1 MFSKKSLWQG
11 LAFVFAILLS
21 VAVTVA
27 VVLES
32 FRSTIDEKLG
42 TRSSM
47 MVSEGEGDLYSVFT
61 PPDEYVNK
69 DAEGKIVSGNS
80 NALVKG
86 AIDLGER
93 LAAEGCVLLK
103 NENAALPLASG
114 KNVTLLGARSHKT
127 ILGASMGGSISGG
140 VISLETALGTGNSTE
155 FRNPAYQVS
164 GVGKPGRLDEF
175 AVQTAGYNINP
186 TMVGAYEATTTRL
199 SFTAGNTNKGS
210 EVAVSDLETANADF
224 RSSFAQYADAAIVV
238 IGRGGSE
245 GNDYSKTGLAL
256 SEAERAIIQ
265 LAKDGGFQKVIVLIN
280 SANPVEIEELK
291 TDDGID
297 AVMWIG
303 LPGAYGTLGVADVL
317 TGKVS
322 PSGGLPDTFAVKETS
337 APAAVNFGDYQYTD
351 ASRIT
356 RTYKT
361 TNPKYVVEAESIYVG
376 YRYYETRYYDGV
388 LDRFNAN
395 TRKGA
400 VASTGN
406 WKYSQEVSYPFGYGL
421 SYTNFRQTIT
431 DQKVRLG
438 ENSAEIVFEVTVE
451 NLTDVAGKT
460 SVQIYGQAPFSQG
473 QAEKSA
479 IQLLAFEKTDVI
491 AGNDSVKINV
501 TVDLQ
506 DIATYYSDHTNEDQ
520 SKGTYYL
527 DSGEYYFAVGNGVHD
542 ALNNILAKQGKTPA
556 NTGNRMDAEG
566 DSAAA
571 AIVDRDQN
579 HIPGDTFS
587 VSKTGKQI
595 QNHIPYADWNH
606 YAPNTV
612 THLSR
617 TDWSGTW
624 PREYGNMSI
633 PDSMLPDLNGDYYTV
648 KTGETSDVK
657 WDSTKTQHRFYE
669 MSGAAYDDER
679 WEAMLSQMSIEESMY
694 FAAFG
699 GTVFPGIQSIGLLET
714 YLADNAGTGIA
725 FTLANTKDPSAP
737 WSIESTDN
745 NGNWKGGVFPCSP
758 LIAATFNHELIEEEG
773 EFIGIE
779 SLFVGI
785 SILWGPG
792 LNTHRTA
799 FCGRN
804 NEYYSEDPV
813 LSGHCAMSFSYG
825 ALQYGL
831 IAAPK
836 HFAFNDQETNRQG
849 ISPFMTEQRAR
860 EVELRAYQIAVESN
874 RYDEYDDEGNK
885 TKDAAMIGLM
895 ISFSKIGGVECTCS
909 RGLLTDI
916 LRGEW
921 GFHGYAV
928 TDIYDDNDL
937 FAAVLYAGS
946 TGYDMRGLEGY
957 GTNTII
963 GTALGAQKDGSTIDA
978 NSFAGDAA
986 LMQSLRSSNHDL
998 LWALSQSNL
1007 TNRYNANT
1015 RLVWLMTWWRAAYIS
1030 AICVFGALTLGAAAL
1045 YVLSYIKGK
1054 KEVA

>member
-1 MFSKKSLWQG
+1 MLFKKSLWQG
-11 LAFVFAILLS
+11 LTFVFAILLS
-21 VAVTVA
+21 VVITVA
-27 VVLES
+27 IVLEA
-32 FRSTIDEKLG
+32 FRSTVDQALD

-47 MVSEGEGDLYSVFT
+47 TVSDGDGSDVYSLFT
-61 PPDEYVNK
+61 PPDELVNK
-69 DAEGKIVSGNS
+69 DADGKIVSGNS
-80 NALVKG
+80 NALIAK
-86 AIDLGER
+86 AISIGER

-103 NENAALPLASG
+103 NENEALPLTSG
-114 KNVTLLGARSHKT
+114 NKVTLLGVRSHKP
-127 ILGASMGGSISGG
+127 ILGASMGGSVSGG
-140 VISLETALGTGNSTE
+140 IISLETALGKGNSTE

-175 AVQTAGYNINP
+175 EVTTAGYEINP
-186 TMVGAYEATTTRL
+186 TMVAAYEGATVRM
-199 SFTAGNTNKGS
+199 SFTAGNTGS
-210 EVAVSDLETANADF
+210 ECAVSDLESANPSF
-224 RSSFAQYADAAIVV
+224 RSSFAQFNNAAIVV

-245 GNDYSKTGLAL
+245 GSDYSKTGLAL
-256 SEAERAIIQ
+256 SDNEKATLQ
-265 LAKDGGFQKVIVLIN
+265 LAKDGGFEKIIVLIN
-280 SANPVEIEELK
+280 TANPVEIEELK
-291 TDDGID
+291 ADSKID
-297 AVMWIG
+297 AIMWIG

-317 TGKVS
+317 TGKVN

-337 APAAVNFGDYQYTD
+337 APASVNFGDYEYAD
-351 ASRIT
+351 ANRIT
-356 RTYKT
+356 RTYRT
-361 TNPKYVVEAESIYVG
+361 TNPKYVVEAEGIYVG

-395 TRKGA
+395 SATGA

-406 WKYSQEVSYPFGYGL
+406 WKYSEEVSYSFGYGL
-421 SYTNFRQTIT
+421 SYTTFKKTIT
-431 DQKVRLG
+431 GQELRLG
-438 ENSAEIVFEVTVE
+438 TNSAQLDLKVKVE
-451 NLTDVAGKT
+451 NLSEVAGKT
-460 SVQIYGQAPFSQG
+460 SVQIYGQAPFAEG

-479 IQLLAFEKTDVI
+479 IQLLAFDKTDVI
-491 AGNDSVKINV
+491 EGNGEVELTV

-506 DIATYYSDHTNEDQ
+506 DIATYYSNYDNGDGT
-520 SKGTYYL
+520 KGTYYL
-527 DSGEYYFAVGNGVHD
+527 DDGEYYFAVGNGVHD
-542 ALNNILAKQGKTPA
+542 ALNNILAKQGKTPE
-556 NTGNRMDAEG
+556 NTGNRMDAAG
-566 DSAAA
+566 DADA
-571 AIVDRDQN
+571 AIMIDREEAN
-579 HIPGDTFS
+579 IPADTFS
-587 VSKTGKQI
+587 VSKTGAKI
-595 QNHIPYADWNH
+595 QNQIPYADWN
-606 YAPNTV
+606 YYQSGKV
-612 THLSR
+612 TYLSR

-624 PREYGNMSI
+624 PKEYTGMSI
-633 PDSMLPDLNGDYYTV
+633 PDSMLTDLNGDYYTV
-648 KTGETSDVK
+648 KTGETSPVK
-657 WDSTKTQHRFYE
+657 WNDKGTDYRFYQ
-669 MSGAAYDDER
+669 MAGADYNDER
-679 WEAMLSQMSIEESMY
+679 WEDMLSQMSLEEAMY

-699 GTVFPGIQSIGLLET
+699 GTVFPAVESVGLLET

-725 FTLANTKDPSAP
+725 FTLANTKDASAP
-737 WSIESTDN
+737 WAIESTDN
-745 NGNWKGGVFPCSP
+745 NANWKGGVFPCSP
-758 LIAATFNHELIEEEG
+758 LIAATFNHGIIEEEG

-825 ALQYGL
+825 ALKYGL

-874 RYDEYDDEGNK
+874 MYDEYDDNGEK

-909 RGLLTDI
+909 HGLLTDI

-957 GTNTII
+957 GSTTII
-963 GTALGAQKDGSTIDA
+963 GTSLGTQKDGSTITA
-978 NSFAGDAA
+978 NSFAGDAT
-986 LMQSLRSSNHDL
+986 LQQSLRTSNHDL
-998 LWALSQSNL
+998 LWALAQSNL
-1007 TNRYNANT
+1007 TNRYSENT
-1015 RLVWLMTWWRAAYIS
+1015 RSVWLMTWWRAVYIS
-1030 AICVFGALTLGAAAL
+1030 AIVVFSVAAL
-1045 YVLSYIKGK
+1045 SSAAMYTLSYIKGK
-1054 KEVA
+1054 KEEE